1 MVTPGIIKEDAINQ
15 LNKKGVQIVDPTILY
30 QQYNRARRSYT
41 GDFDWSWM
49 NINATLSFVLDSTVG
64 SVTNGMYIA
73 TMPTDW
79 DMRYV
84 PKFWTL
90 VSSKPTYWTYAS
102 FASSQTPNQST
113 TVYTVDYRARTVIA
127 GTNGPVTAYMQY
139 QTDIVDLPITTA
151 MDANR
156 EPWNHGE
163 TVTNLLIAYYWLAT
177 ERQSGKHE
185 TFMNAY
191 QMGLK
196 TDISRDID
204 KEGVLRIQYPRRK
217 RR

>member
-1 MVTPGIIKEDAINQ
+1 MITPGIVKEDAINQ
-15 LNKKGVQIVDPTILY
+15 LNKKGTQIVDPTILY
-30 QQYNRARRSYT
+30 QQYNRARRCYT

-49 NINATLSFVLDSTVG
+49 NANAIITFNLDSTVG

-73 TMPTDW
+73 PMPADW
-79 DMRYV
+79 DSRFV
-84 PKFWTL
+84 PKFWT
-90 VSSKPTYWTYAS
+90 VISSKPTYWTYGS
-102 FASSQTPNQST
+102 FADSQTANQSVT
-113 TVYTVDYRARTVIA
+113 TFTVDYRAKIVIA
-127 GTNGPVTAYMQY
+127 GIKVTSTAYMQY
-139 QTDIVDLPITTA
+139 QTDIVDLPITTS
-151 MDANR
+151 MDGNR

-163 TVTNLLIAYYWLAT
+163 TITNLLIAYYWLAT

-196 TDISRDID
+196 VDISRDID
-204 KEGVLRIQYPRRK
+204 KEGVLRIQYPKRK